1 MAHIFLVEDEER
13 VAAFIK
19 KALEE
24 NNHKVDLVRDGAEA
38 IKQYAAK
45 PYDLLILD
53 ITLPYLNGIEI
64 CRHIRKTDKETP
76 ILMLTAL
83 DSIDDKVKG
92 LNTGADDY
100 MVKPFHFKELL
111 ARIDALLRR
120 KNIEPDSTIVLGDI
134 SLNTHNNTVERA
146 GRKVTLTT
154 KEYALLELLMRN
166 PDKILTRQTI
176 AFKVW
181 GIDFDTGTNV
191 VDVYMNYLRNKIEKG
206 FTGKYIYTVIGKG
219 YIFKTEPD

>member
-38 IKQYAAK
+38 IKLYATK

-53 ITLPYLNGIEI
+53 ITLPFLNGIEI

-92 LNTGADDY
+92 LNIGADDY

-120 KNIEPDSTIVLGDI
+120 KNIEPDSTVTLGEI
-134 SLNTHNNTVERA
+134 TLNTHNNTVERA
-146 GRKVTLTT
+146 GRKITLTT

-176 AFKVW
+176 ANKVW

-206 FTGKYIYTVIGKG
+206 FTGKYIHTVIGKG

>member
-120 KNIEPDSTIVLGDI
+120 KKIEPDSTIVLGDI
-134 SLNTHNNTVERA
+134 CLNTHNNTVERA

-206 FTGKYIYTVIGKG
+206 FTGKYIHTVIGKG

>member
-134 SLNTHNNTVERA
+134 CLNTHNNTVERA

-206 FTGKYIYTVIGKG
+206 FTGKYIHTVIGKG
-219 YIFKTEPD
+219 YIFKTEQD

>member
-38 IKQYAAK
+38 IKLYGTK

-53 ITLPYLNGIEI
+53 ITLPFLNGIEI

-100 MVKPFHFKELL
+100 MVKPFNFKELL

-120 KNIEPDSTIVLGDI
+120 KNIEPDSTVTLGEI
-134 SLNTHNNTVERA
+134 TLNTHNNTVERA
-146 GRKVTLTT
+146 GRKITLTT

-176 AFKVW
+176 ANKVW

-206 FTGKYIYTVIGKG
+206 FTGKYIHTVIGKG
-219 YIFKTEPD
+219 YIFKTEPE